1 MSQTIYGDIYILINF
16 SMDFLSLYILTFL
29 THDKV
34 RLARMCIG
42 AGIGAIYALL
52 SLLPQ
57 EYEFLQVVTNILTS
71 LTVCFAAFGFCSLRA
86 YIKRVFLFYC
96 VSFLSGGFMSAIY
109 YFAGRLIRDRDVLI
123 NGRVED
129 IYADIPLW
137 VFALCALVCALIAI
151 IWGRV
156 TSRGGQ
162 ISVVTVRV
170 ESKSIT
176 HEFDGL
182 VDSGNLLTDPLGG
195 LPVIIVSAET
205 ADRLF
210 PPEIRR
216 GNIDVHTLR
225 GCVRLIPYQTP
236 SGEGMTL
243 GYIAKRVEINGREV
257 GAVLACPDGIS
268 ESFEGH
274 ASIVP
279 SCLVSR

>member
-29 THDKV
+29 THDRV
-34 RLARMCIG
+34 RLLRMCVGASIG
-42 AGIGAIYALL
+42 AVYALL

-57 EYEFLQVVTNILTS
+57 GNEFLQAVTNILVS
-71 LTVCFAAFGFCSLRA
+71 MTVCFAAFGFGSLHA

-109 YFAGRLIRDRDVLI
+109 YFAGKLIRDRDVLI

-137 VFALCALVCALIAI
+137 VFALCALICALIAI

-156 TSRGGQ
+156 TSRSKQ

-170 ESKSIT
+170 ESDNAS

-195 LPVIIVSAET
+195 LPVIIVSADT

-210 PPEIRR
+210 PSEIRR
-216 GNIDVHTLR
+216 GDIDVHTVR
-225 GCVRLIPYQTP
+225 GRVRLIPYQTP

-243 GYIAKRVEINGREV
+243 GYIAKKVEINGSEV
-257 GAVLACPDGIS
+257 GAVLACPDGMS
-268 ESFEGH
+268 ENFEGH
-274 ASIVP
+274 AAIVP
-279 SCLVSR
+279 SCLLS

>member
-29 THDKV
+29 THDRV
-34 RLARMCIG
+34 RLLRMCVGASIG
-42 AGIGAIYALL
+42 AVYALL

-57 EYEFLQVVTNILTS
+57 GNEFLQAVTNILVS
-71 LTVCFAAFGFCSLRA
+71 MTVCFAAFGFGSLHA

-109 YFAGRLIRDRDVLI
+109 YFAGKLIRDRDVLI

-137 VFALCALVCALIAI
+137 VFALCALICALIAI

-156 TSRGGQ
+156 TSRSKQ

-170 ESKSIT
+170 ESDNAS

-205 ADRLF
+205 AERLF

-216 GNIDVHTLR
+216 GDIDVHTVR
-225 GCVRLIPYQTP
+225 GRVRLIPYQTP

-243 GYIAKRVEINGREV
+243 GYIAKRIEINGCEV
-257 GAVLACPDGIS
+257 GAVLACPDGMS
-268 ESFEGH
+268 EGFEGH
-274 ASIVP
+274 AAIVP
-279 SCLVSR
+279 SCLLS

>member
-29 THDKV
+29 THDRV
-34 RLARMCIG
+34 RLWRMCVGASIG
-42 AGIGAIYALL
+42 AVYALL

-57 EYEFLQVVTNILTS
+57 ENEFLQAVTNILVS
-71 LTVCFAAFGFCSLRA
+71 MTVCFAAFGFGSLHA
-86 YIKRVFLFYC
+86 YIKRMFLFYC

-109 YFAGRLIRDRDVLI
+109 YFAGKLIRDRDVLI

-137 VFALCALVCALIAI
+137 VFALCALICALIAI

-156 TSRGGQ
+156 TSRSKQ

-170 ESKSIT
+170 ESDNAS

-205 ADRLF
+205 AERLF

-216 GNIDVHTLR
+216 GDIDVHTVKGR
-225 GCVRLIPYQTP
+225 VRLIPYQTP

-243 GYIAKRVEINGREV
+243 GYIAKRVEINGCEV
-257 GAVLACPDGIS
+257 GAVLACPDGMS
-268 ESFEGH
+268 ENFEGH
-274 ASIVP
+274 AAIVP
-279 SCLVSR
+279 SCLLS